1 MSDLSEQAPA
11 AGSEPGELSRGA
23 FLRRTGVAVLGASAA
38 LGAPGVALGQS
49 TRVSAK
55 RGGTLHIG
63 HSAGSAQDTLDPH
76 INLTTLDD
84 FRNHQLYENLATF
97 DAHFQHQL
105 LLAEEMTLEKS
116 DQVLVRLRKGVTF
129 HDGTPLTV
137 DDVIYTYKRIQNTK
151 RAVGR
156 PGIQLIDLKTSK
168 KLDPLTIRFKLSAPN
183 VSILDELASIKDGIV
198 PVGFDPKKPNGT
210 GPFKYQS
217 FTPGQQSV
225 FVRNEH
231 YWQSGLPY
239 LDSLVISDLA
249 DDTARLNALLGGQV
263 DVIDGVP
270 AAQISQL
277 KSHSDLATVISHG
290 GVWPTFYMRVDKP
303 PFNDV
308 RARQAMRLL
317 VNRPQLIDQAI
328 SGYGRLGNDIPAI
341 QDPLTTTRLPQRH
354 QDLDQAKSL
363 LKAAG
368 MSDLKV
374 TLVTGPAVPGMIQMS
389 EVLAQQAKSAGVT
402 INLQQVDTGTLFG
415 NNFLKWNFSVDWWST
430 RNYLPTVALDMLPTS
445 PYNESHWP
453 DPEDKKYVALYNEA
467 KRTVPLPKRKELI
480 YEMQKMEWERGGNI
494 IFGFVDF
501 IDGHKKNVLGFK
513 PNSFNPLNGYD
524 LTKVSLA

>member
-1 MSDLSEQAPA
+1 MSDETPT
-11 AGSEPGELSRGA
+11 GPPEPDDLTRGE
-23 FLRRTGVAVLGASAA
+23 FLRRTGAAVV
-38 LGAPGVALGQS
+38 GVAIMGTPAAAFAKGLA
-49 TRVSAK
+49 TPK

-63 HSAGSAQDTLDPH
+63 HSAGSAQDTIDPH
-76 INLTTLDD
+76 LNLTTLDD
-84 FRNHQLYENLATF
+84 FRNHQLYDTLATF
-97 DAHFQHQL
+97 DANFNHKL
-105 LLAEEMTLEKS
+105 LLAEEMTLEAP
-116 DQVLVRLRKGVTF
+116 DRVLLRVRKGVTF
-129 HDGTPLTV
+129 HDGTPFTI
-137 DDVIYTYKRIQNTK
+137 DDAIYTLQRIQNTK

-156 PGIQLIDLKTSK
+156 PGITLIDLKKSK
-168 KLDPLTIRFKLSAPN
+168 KLDKYTVRLELSAPN
-183 VSILDELASIKDGIV
+183 VSILDELAGVKDGVV

-225 FVRNEH
+225 FVRNPN
-231 YWQSGLPY
+231 YWRAGPY
-239 LDSLVISDLA
+239 VDKLIISDLT

-270 AAQISQL
+270 AAQLKQL
-277 KSHSDLATVISHG
+277 KSHSNLGTVISHS

-308 RARQAMRLL
+308 RVRQAMRLL
-317 VNRPQLIDQAI
+317 IDRPQLIDQAI

-354 QDLDQAKSL
+354 QDIAQAKSL

-368 MSDLKV
+368 KSDLKV

-389 EVLAQQAKSAGVT
+389 EVLAQQAKAAGVT

-430 RNYLPTVALDMLPTS
+430 RNYLPTVALDLLPTS

-453 DPEDKKYVALYNEA
+453 DPQSQKYVQLYNEA
-467 KRTVPLPKRKELI
+467 KRTVPIPKRKEII

-494 IFGFVDF
+494 IWGFVDF
-501 IDGHKKNVLGFK
+501 IDGHSTKVHGFV
-513 PNSFNPLNGYD
+513 PNEFNPLNGYD
-524 LTKVSLA
+524 LTTVYIA